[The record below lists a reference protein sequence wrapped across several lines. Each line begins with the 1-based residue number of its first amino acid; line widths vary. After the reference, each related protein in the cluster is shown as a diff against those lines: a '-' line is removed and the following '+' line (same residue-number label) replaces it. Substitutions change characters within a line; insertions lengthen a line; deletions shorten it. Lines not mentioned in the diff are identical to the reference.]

1 MILSDWCFSFLPSL
15 WDYSISAACTY
26 EISLVHTLCSHKDTG
41 KAKSHEFVHKHST
54 ARTHDK
60 KVISAKWTCELRWI
74 WRKPTFKRRINPP
87 KKIANPCADGL
98 VLWEVKISQMVFL
111 EPDVVRSHEVRKN
124 LLSTF
129 LTHIILYTGIF
140 NVSGCHTCTISF
152 INDRYWGFQSFMSKV
167 VVGGVLGLASVDY
180 LLYLLNYSCSQL
192 PFEADLGEIKTA
204 LSSQR

>member
-1 MILSDWCFSFLPSL
+1 MKYHSSILYAHIKTQAKQSLMNLYINTALQEHMTRKSSVQNEHVSSDESEGNLHLKGLTPQKRL
-15 WDYSISAACTY
+15 RI
-26 EISLVHTLCSHKDTG
+26 LVQMD
-41 KAKSHEFVHKHST
+41 
-54 ARTHDK
+54 
-60 KVISAKWTCELRWI
+60 W
-74 WRKPTFKRRINPP
+74 
-87 KKIANPCADGL
+87 
-98 VLWEVKISQMVFL
+98 WEVKISQMVFL

-129 LTHIILYTGIF
+129 LTHIMLHTGIF